1 MNVLHAIY
9 TRRSVRAF
17 TREAV
22 DDSDIVDLIDA
33 AIQAPNALNAQSW
46 GFTVVTAPTLL
57 RRIAAETKASA
68 LTRLQGAPEQA
79 VMLQHLAQPDFDVL
93 YGAPALVVI
102 WTTGADD
109 LSTHDCCLAAE
120 NLMLAAHAKGLG
132 TCWIG
137 FVESWLQGP
146 DADAVLDLPSGA
158 RPVAPI
164 ILGYPMA
171 EPAPPGRRPAQVRW
185 LRGA

>member
-17 TREAV
+17 TREPV
-22 DDSDIVDLIDA
+22 DDSDIADLIDA
-33 AIQAPNALNAQSW
+33 AIQAPNAVNAQSW
-46 GFTVVTAPTLL
+46 GFTVVTAPTVLK
-57 RRIAAETKASA
+57 RIAAEAKALA
-68 LTRLQGAPEQA
+68 QTRLQGAPESA
-79 VMLQHLAQPDFDVL
+79 ALMQHLARPDFDVL

-102 WTTGADD
+102 WTTGAEDMA
-109 LSTHDCCLAAE
+109 SHDCCLAAE
-120 NLMLAAHAKGLG
+120 NLMLAAHAKGMG

-137 FVESWLQGP
+137 LVEPWLQGP
-146 DADAVLDLPSGA
+146 DAQAVLDLPPGA

-164 ILGYPMA
+164 ILGYPAA

-185 LRGA
+185 VR

>member
-17 TREAV
+17 TRETV
-22 DDSDIVDLIDA
+22 DDADIADLIDA
-33 AIQAPNALNAQSW
+33 AIQAPNAINAQSW

-57 RRIAAETKASA
+57 RRIAAEAKALA
-68 LTRLQGAPEQA
+68 LTRLQGASEQA
-79 VMLQHLAQPDFDVL
+79 GLMRHLAQPDFDVL
-93 YGAPALVVI
+93 YGAPALVMI
-102 WTTGADD
+102 WTTGAGDMA
-109 LSTHDCCLAAE
+109 THDCCLAAE

-137 FVESWLQGP
+137 LLDSWLQR
-146 DADAVLDLPSGA
+146 AEAKAALDQPSEA

-164 ILGYPMA
+164 ILGYPEA
-171 EPAPPGRRPAQVRW
+171 EPAPPGRRPADVRW
-185 LRGA
+185 VR

>member
-17 TREAV
+17 TREPV
-22 DDSDIVDLIDA
+22 DDSDIGDLIDA
-33 AIQAPNALNAQSW
+33 AIQAPNAVNAQSW
-46 GFTVVTAPTLL
+46 GFTVVTAPTVLK
-57 RRIAAETKASA
+57 RIAAEAKALA
-68 LTRLQGAPEQA
+68 QTRLQGAPESPA
-79 VMLQHLAQPDFDVL
+79 LMQHLARPDFDVL

-102 WTTGADD
+102 WTTGAEDMA
-109 LSTHDCCLAAE
+109 SHDCCLAAE
-120 NLMLAAHAKGLG
+120 NLMLAAHAKGMG

-137 FVESWLQGP
+137 LVEPWLRGA
-146 DADAVLDLPSGA
+146 DAQAVLDLPPGA

-164 ILGYPMA
+164 ILGYPAA

-185 LRGA
+185 VR